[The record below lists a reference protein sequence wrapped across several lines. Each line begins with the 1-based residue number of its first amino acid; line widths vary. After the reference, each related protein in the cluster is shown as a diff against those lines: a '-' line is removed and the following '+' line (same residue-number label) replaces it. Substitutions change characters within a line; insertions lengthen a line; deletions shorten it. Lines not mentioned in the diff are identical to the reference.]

1 MSFVTELQGNSEGQS
16 IIYLILLT
24 RDLLFF
30 FFCSM
35 QVSVLS
41 RRATSFTVTTSKLVS
56 RDLVSHLIWPHIEG
70 EHAVYEYNVQQIT
83 QSHIIH
89 IKCVGGGGTLA

>member
-16 IIYLILLT
+16 IIYLILLIC
-24 RDLLFF
+24 DLLF

-70 EHAVYEYNVQQIT
+70 EHAVYEYNVRQIT

-89 IKCVGGGGTLA
+89 QVCGGGGGTLA

>member
-1 MSFVTELQGNSEGQS
+1 
-16 IIYLILLT
+16 
-24 RDLLFF
+24 
-30 FFCSM
+30 M

-70 EHAVYEYNVQQIT
+70 EHAVYEYNVRQIT

-89 IKCVGGGGTLA
+89 QVCGGGGVHWPNITVNSILLQILRTKFESSPGSLYSVLVNLQ